1 MEAPVEKEEMGVT
14 INMDNGENN
23 FVGELVDEPV
33 ETLIRKPSK
42 KELDR
47 EEGRR
52 GNERKPSNKVTYHPV
67 SGRSDS
73 APSVPYRPGVARGSY
88 RPTGVLGYVNPEKED
103 KSRRRSR
110 SRDEFRPKDGRESF
124 RHFEDREENRRP
136 RRSRDFEERD
146 SRRLEEHE
154 KRMSMLEASLH
165 ELYPTSAIT
174 VQKNQ
179 EEDPVPSIK
188 KWTNDDIPMEK
199 FQTDGVSQL
208 SESELLAII
217 KIEIGRASCRERV

>member
-1 MEAPVEKEEMGVT
+1 MNLLRHWSGS
-14 INMDNGENN
+14 
-23 FVGELVDEPV
+23 LQ
-33 ETLIRKPSK
+33 K

-67 SGRSDS
+67 TGRSDS

-103 KSRRRSR
+103 KSRRRSH

-165 ELYPTSAIT
+165 EL
-174 VQKNQ
+174 
-179 EEDPVPSIK
+179 
-188 KWTNDDIPMEK
+188 
-199 FQTDGVSQL
+199 
-208 SESELLAII
+208 
-217 KIEIGRASCRERV
+217 